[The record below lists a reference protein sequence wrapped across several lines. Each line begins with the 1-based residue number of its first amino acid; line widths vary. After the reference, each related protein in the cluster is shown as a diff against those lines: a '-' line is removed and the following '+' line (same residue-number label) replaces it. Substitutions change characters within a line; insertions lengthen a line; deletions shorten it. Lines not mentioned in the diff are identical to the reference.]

1 MENKVHP
8 PRDGEDFVKNTSI
21 YRTFLAEREEILRHK
36 WLESE
41 KRGKDIGYECALLD
55 WIVKHRSAWRK
66 QTRQLAAA
74 T

>member
-1 MENKVHP
+1 MEQKPQP
-8 PRDGEDFVKNTSI
+8 PQDGADFVKDTKL

-41 KRGKDIGYECALLD
+41 KRGEDIGYECALLD

-66 QTRQLAAA
+66 TTRLAEAAA
-74 T
+74 